1 MHMRFSF
8 ITASALG
15 LGFVASVAPVARAA
29 DTVRVGVPAV
39 YPTYAVLYAAKE
51 LGFYAERNIDTEITL
66 FRGGPAT
73 QEALA
78 AGSIDISGI
87 APGAASLAIAKG
99 VREKIVALFAPAT
112 PAGWHIMVPAASPIK
127 SMADLNGKT
136 VGVTQKASLT
146 DFWVELAAKQSGI
159 AVRTVPLGGAG
170 VMPGLRAKQV
180 DAAILWPLFSYKG
193 LLTAEFRSI
202 YDLDA
207 RMKPSVSE
215 GWAVT
220 EELIEKHPD
229 VVRRWLAADSKAV
242 IYMQA
247 HPDWSIDFLARYFDE
262 PDKRVSK
269 MVLENFIMKIRPD
282 GTMDPEW
289 MQDALDL
296 AAASGIK
303 VLPPD
308 KIFTAQF
315 LPVRVE

>member
-1 MHMRFSF
+1 MRMRSL
-8 ITASALG
+8 IAAALA
-15 LGFVASVAPVARAA
+15 VCTSVILAVTPGARAA

-51 LGFYAERNIDTEITL
+51 LGFYSERNIDTEITV

-99 VREKIVALFAPAT
+99 VREKIVALFAPAAA
-112 PAGWHIMVPAASPIK
+112 AGWHIMVPVASPIK

-159 AVRTVPLGGAG
+159 TVQTVPLGAG

-180 DAAILWPLFSYKG
+180 DASILWPLFSYKG
-193 LLTAEFRSI
+193 LLSGEFRSI
-202 YDLDA
+202 YDLEA
-207 RMKPSVSE
+207 KMKPSVSE

-220 EELIEKHPD
+220 ETLIDTHPD
-229 VVRRWLAADSKAV
+229 VLRKWLAADSKAV
-242 IYMQA
+242 THMQT
-247 HPDWSIDFLARYFDE
+247 HPDWSVDFLARYFEE

-269 MVLENFIMKIRPD
+269 IVFDNFIMKIRPD

-289 MQDALDL
+289 IKEALDL

-303 VLPPD
+303 VLPAD
-308 KIFTAQF
+308 QIFTTQF
-315 LPVRVE
+315 LPVHVD